1 MIIGVVFLVKTLI
14 TFIPTNYHFHPGVQM
29 GDVGSSGGGGE
40 GKTEALVRA
49 SSDFPF

>member
-29 GDVGSSGGGGE
+29 GDVGSSGWGGR
-40 GKTEALVRA
+40 VRQRLL
-49 SSDFPF
+49 